1 MEKKKVIN
9 VPESILLVSS
19 FFMYIYICKYIV
31 FIPEFKYF
39 FERGTL
45 WFALPIITL
54 GIAIHSFINRKN

>member
-19 FFMYIYICKYIV
+19 FFMFMFISEYLV

-39 FERGTL
+39 FERDSL
-45 WFALPIITL
+45 WFAFPLITL
-54 GIAIHSFINRKN
+54 IIGIYSFLNRNI

>member
-19 FFMYIYICKYIV
+19 FFMFMFISEYFV

-39 FERGTL
+39 FERDSL
-45 WFALPIITL
+45 WFAFPLITL
-54 GIAIHSFINRKN
+54 IIGIYSFLNRNI